1 MRFRL
6 SGRFAAALLAAA
18 APALSAAAAP
28 PRTLRVA
35 NYNVENLFDAV
46 VNQPTNALTGAEGDA
61 DWCASSWRH
70 WTESR
75 YRTKL
80 ARIAWVIA
88 KMQPD
93 VIALEEVENRG
104 VVEALA
110 ATLETEHGWGMP
122 YIAHKDTDDPRGIDI
137 AVLSR
142 HPIVSQRYFGHRGRR
157 GLLVATVDAG
167 GAPITVFA
175 SHWKSQLGDAES
187 NLYTRSREAQELRR
201 EMAKLLDDDPA
212 ASFVSLGDFNEDM
225 DGPASSRTLRAATA
239 RSVALAS
246 LDRPVDDFRPYNLV
260 ADIPAK
266 KRGSFFYARHRKWN
280 TYDGILVA
288 PAMLLPAGEPGPAWR
303 AGKPS
308 ETQTFALPEMRWH
321 DGRPFAYRRAR
332 VYEDGSG
339 GDDVS
344 DESSYGGYS
353 DHFPV
358 LSVLHFSG
366 DPAAAAGPED

>member
-1 MRFRL
+1 MRVRL
-6 SGRFAAALLAAA
+6 CLLLAALA
-18 APALSAAAAP
+18 ALAGAAP
-28 PRTLRVA
+28 PPTLRVA

-46 VNQPTNALTGAEGDA
+46 VNQPTNALVGAEGDA

-80 ARIAWVIA
+80 SRIAWVIA
-88 KMQPD
+88 KMEPD

-104 VVEALA
+104 VVDALVE
-110 ATLETEHGWGMP
+110 TLKTEHGWEMP
-122 YIAHKDTDDPRGIDI
+122 HVAHKETDDPRGIDI
-137 AVLSR
+137 AILSR

-157 GLLVATVDAG
+157 GLLVARIDAG
-167 GAPITVFA
+167 GAPLTVFA

-225 DGPASSRTLRAATA
+225 DGPTFVRALRSANA
-239 RSVALAS
+239 RSAAIAS
-246 LDRPVDDFRPYNLV
+246 LDRPVEDFRPYNLI

-266 KRGSFFYARHRKWN
+266 NRGSFFYARHRKWN

-288 PAMLLPAGEPGPAWR
+288 PAMLLPAGEPGPVWR

-308 ETQTFALPEMRWH
+308 ETRTFALPEMRWH
-321 DGRPFAYRRAR
+321 DGRPLAYRRSR

-339 GDDVS
+339 GDDVA

-358 LSVLHFSG
+358 VSVLHLAPG
-366 DPAAAAGPED
+366 AAASAGAED